1 MTKILHCT
9 PQFCKQALHYFLA
22 PTQSWPL
29 TALLFAWLHCIL
41 STLNLVFSLSIMMR
55 LLECHREAGSRSLAT
70 KPTVV
75 PPHCIFRHDSVGC
88 LYLKNPSTGLDMY
101 STSVTDGMSA
111 VSDIS
116 KKIQVMDSDSLAQ
129 LYSSY
134 HNDS

>member
-1 MTKILHCT
+1 
-9 PQFCKQALHYFLA
+9 
-22 PTQSWPL
+22 
-29 TALLFAWLHCIL
+29 
-41 STLNLVFSLSIMMR
+41 
-55 LLECHREAGSRSLAT
+55 
-70 KPTVV
+70 
-75 PPHCIFRHDSVGC
+75 
-88 LYLKNPSTGLDMY
+88 MY